1 MTFPTSVD
9 SALKATIYDW
19 FQYREVNDDEKFP
32 VMFKR
37 TLNAS
42 MRKYL
47 QLIQIE
53 PGQQVKFPDNVTREV
68 TYDWLVQNYKEMTNY
83 SDGTSSKSDYTQAY
97 TTEGVSAS
105 STGETTTHMVGT
117 DDTDRDRSSSNST
130 SRNLADSSTINSTNS
145 TSGGSD
151 TKGMAKTSPQ
161 SISYAGTS
169 GVPSTLDWQYPS
181 GQNETVESHN
191 ESGSS
196 GQTDV
201 QSHTGSTS
209 GSAQDNE
216 SVDFA
221 TERTTVQNSGKNDY
235 TSRNTSNDSATNGT
249 SANHVSTYEIANG
262 RNLAPAEILKV
273 AKEFILG
280 SSAWEYLYGQLDKN
294 FQGIMLEW

>member
-19 FQYREVNDDEKFP
+19 FQFREVNDDEKFP
-32 VMFKR
+32 VMFRR

-83 SDGTSSKSDYTQAY
+83 SDGTTSKSDYTQAY
-97 TTEGVSAS
+97 STEGLSAS

-130 SRNLADSSTINSTNS
+130 SRNLADSSNISTTNSTN
-145 TSGGSD
+145 GGSD

-161 SISYAGTS
+161 SVSYAGVS
-169 GVPSTLDWQYPS
+169 GVPNTLDWQYPS
-181 GQNETVESHN
+181 GQNETVETHN
-191 ESGSS
+191 ESGTS

-209 GSAQDNE
+209 GTAQDNE

-221 TERTTVQNSGKNDY
+221 TERTTVQDTAKNDY
-235 TSRNTSNDSATNGT
+235 TSKNTSNDTATNGT

-262 RNLAPAEILKV
+262 RSLAPAEILKV
-273 AKEFILG
+273 AKEFILS